1 MIPRQQSYFFEMRRF
16 HNNIKRDLIQRYAK
30 NVSNLLDLACGKGG
44 DLQKWNDNNIKNV
57 VGYDINSE
65 SIDIANTRKREF
77 KNLKTKV
84 AFNVLDLSTNIVNG
98 NKNVDVITS
107 MFAFHYFFKNN
118 DTFETIMTTI
128 EQNLKSNGYFIGTF
142 FDGEIL
148 KNIDAKIYNEYF
160 KITFDDNGNQIPLS
174 KNPVFYEKNS
184 KINSQVNVVLYDE
197 TPLDS
202 DDFFGRKI
210 SVMMKETVLNESMD
224 EYIVDFNNFVER
236 LRQRGF
242 VLIESKL
249 FRDINSNK
257 FNMKQTEKDVSF
269 LNRYFVFKRI

>member
-1 MIPRQQSYFFEMRRF
+1 MVSRQQSYFFEMRRF

-30 NVSNLLDLACGKGG
+30 NAVNLLDLACGKGG

-57 VGYDINSE
+57 VGYDINTE
-65 SIDIANTRKREF
+65 SIDIANLRKQEF

-84 AFNVLDLSTNIVNG
+84 SFNVLDLSNNIVTG
-98 NKNVDVITS
+98 NKNFDVITS

-128 EQNLKSNGYFIGTF
+128 EQNLKSNGFFIGTF
-142 FDGEIL
+142 FDGETL
-148 KNIDAKIYNEYF
+148 KNIDPKIYNEYF
-160 KITFDDNGNQIPLS
+160 KITFNNGEVEIPLS
-174 KNPVFYEKNS
+174 KNPVFYEKNVIGDS
-184 KINSQVNVVLYDE
+184 SPVNVVVYDK
-197 TPLDS
+197 TPLDNS
-202 DDFFGRKI
+202 AFFGRKI

-236 LRQRGF
+236 LNQRGF
-242 VLIESKL
+242 VLLESKL
-249 FRDINSNK
+249 FRDIFSK